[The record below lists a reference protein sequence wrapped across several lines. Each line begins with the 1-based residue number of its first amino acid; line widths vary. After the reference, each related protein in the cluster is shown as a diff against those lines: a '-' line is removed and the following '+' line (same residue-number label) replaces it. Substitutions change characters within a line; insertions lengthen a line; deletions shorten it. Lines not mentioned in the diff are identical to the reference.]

1 MHSKSVDSLSL
12 TRAGFIEYFLVATKL
27 VHALTAIAPALFLL
41 YYPGLV
47 PVELRSN
54 MLGLLL
60 FFGALTV
67 IMFQALDVY
76 SDDIFSNRL
85 RFRIMFFAWA
95 SAFCLLLFM
104 YQGLGLFPYLSSKL
118 VIFWFT
124 GSLLLFGVQRLLVLR
139 LYRAWMKR
147 GMYLQ
152 RTVILG
158 FTESGMHL
166 AEYLVRNHDI
176 RSGIIGFIDDRS
188 ERVPENYNSLPLL
201 GNTKDLEK
209 LIRQE
214 QVDQVL
220 VALPWFAEG
229 RIGAIVHRLRQLP
242 VNVLLVPDMAAFR
255 HAHNRIVDV
264 SGIPMFNASELP
276 LRGWSPLIK
285 RCEDLVLASIALVL
299 FAPLMALVAL
309 AIRLDSKGPVLFRQK
324 RYGYNNRLIWVF
336 KFRSMYTE
344 RTDANAERQTTRDD
358 DRITRVGRFIRK
370 TSIDELPQLFNVLAG
385 SMSMVGP
392 RPHATATKAAGIPF
406 EEAVSEYSSRHRVK
420 PGITGWAQIN
430 GYRGETDTLHK
441 IKKRVEYDLEYIAK
455 WSVLM
460 NAVAPLIPCIV
471 SGGSGTRLWPVSR
484 ESMPKPFMRLADDQ
498 SLLQKTFLRI
508 AGLPDVAR
516 LLTVTNRD
524 LLFRTLDD
532 YRAVNRSGLA
542 QDLLLEPMG
551 RNTAPAIAAAALHVQ
566 EHFGDQAQLLILPA
580 DHLIRDE
587 QAFAAAVA
595 EARGLA
601 AQGYLVTFGITP
613 ERAETGFGY
622 IEQGAPLGNG
632 FRVARFVEKP
642 DQATAQSYLD
652 SGKYLW
658 NAGMFCFQAAT
669 VLQELERHA
678 PEVLIAARAALA
690 DGSSLENGQCRQR
703 ELAAG
708 AFAEA
713 PDISVDYALMER
725 SDKVAVVPCSI
736 GWSDIG
742 SWQALR
748 ELSAAD
754 ENGNQVRGESVLH
767 DVSNCYI
774 DSPKRLVGAVGVH
787 DLIIVDTPDA
797 LLVADAARSQDVK
810 FVAQE
815 LKRRGHDAFRLHR
828 TVSRPWGTY
837 TVLEEGRRFKIKRIV
852 VRPKA
857 SLSLQMHHHRSEHW
871 IVVSGMA
878 LVENGERE
886 FLLNTNESTFIP
898 AGHSHRLSNPGII
911 DLVMIEVQ
919 SGEYLGEDDIVRFN
933 DIYGRAPASDEKKA

>member
-455 WSVLM
+455 WSVWFDLYILFRTVP
-460 NAVAPLIPCIV
+460 AV
-471 SGGSGTRLWPVSR
+471 
-484 ESMPKPFMRLADDQ
+484 
-498 SLLQKTFLRI
+498 LLTI

-542 QDLLLEPMG
+542 QDLLLEPVG

-595 EARGLA
+595 EARELA

>member
-1 MHSKSVDSLSL
+1 MHSKSVESLSL

-139 LYRAWMKR
+139 LYRAW
-147 GMYLQ
+147 
-152 RTVILG
+152 
-158 FTESGMHL
+158 
-166 AEYLVRNHDI
+166 
-176 RSGIIGFIDDRS
+176 
-188 ERVPENYNSLPLL
+188 
-201 GNTKDLEK
+201 
-209 LIRQE
+209 
-214 QVDQVL
+214 
-220 VALPWFAEG
+220 
-229 RIGAIVHRLRQLP
+229 
-242 VNVLLVPDMAAFR
+242 
-255 HAHNRIVDV
+255 
-264 SGIPMFNASELP
+264 
-276 LRGWSPLIK
+276 
-285 RCEDLVLASIALVL
+285 
-299 FAPLMALVAL
+299 
-309 AIRLDSKGPVLFRQK
+309 
-324 RYGYNNRLIWVF
+324 
-336 KFRSMYTE
+336 
-344 RTDANAERQTTRDD
+344 
-358 DRITRVGRFIRK
+358 
-370 TSIDELPQLFNVLAG
+370 
-385 SMSMVGP
+385 
-392 RPHATATKAAGIPF
+392 
-406 EEAVSEYSSRHRVK
+406 
-420 PGITGWAQIN
+420 
-430 GYRGETDTLHK
+430 
-441 IKKRVEYDLEYIAK
+441 
-455 WSVLM
+455 M

>member
-299 FAPLMALVAL
+299 F
-309 AIRLDSKGPVLFRQK
+309 
-324 RYGYNNRLIWVF
+324 
-336 KFRSMYTE
+336 
-344 RTDANAERQTTRDD
+344 
-358 DRITRVGRFIRK
+358 
-370 TSIDELPQLFNVLAG
+370 
-385 SMSMVGP
+385 
-392 RPHATATKAAGIPF
+392 
-406 EEAVSEYSSRHRVK
+406 
-420 PGITGWAQIN
+420 
-430 GYRGETDTLHK
+430 
-441 IKKRVEYDLEYIAK
+441 
-455 WSVLM
+455 
-460 NAVAPLIPCIV
+460 APLIPCIV

>member
-1 MHSKSVDSLSL
+1 
-12 TRAGFIEYFLVATKL
+12 
-27 VHALTAIAPALFLL
+27 
-41 YYPGLV
+41 
-47 PVELRSN
+47 
-54 MLGLLL
+54 
-60 FFGALTV
+60 
-67 IMFQALDVY
+67 
-76 SDDIFSNRL
+76 
-85 RFRIMFFAWA
+85 
-95 SAFCLLLFM
+95 
-104 YQGLGLFPYLSSKL
+104 
-118 VIFWFT
+118 
-124 GSLLLFGVQRLLVLR
+124 
-139 LYRAWMKR
+139 
-147 GMYLQ
+147 
-152 RTVILG
+152 
-158 FTESGMHL
+158 
-166 AEYLVRNHDI
+166 
-176 RSGIIGFIDDRS
+176 
-188 ERVPENYNSLPLL
+188 
-201 GNTKDLEK
+201 
-209 LIRQE
+209 
-214 QVDQVL
+214 
-220 VALPWFAEG
+220 
-229 RIGAIVHRLRQLP
+229 
-242 VNVLLVPDMAAFR
+242 
-255 HAHNRIVDV
+255 
-264 SGIPMFNASELP
+264 
-276 LRGWSPLIK
+276 
-285 RCEDLVLASIALVL
+285 
-299 FAPLMALVAL
+299 
-309 AIRLDSKGPVLFRQK
+309 
-324 RYGYNNRLIWVF
+324 
-336 KFRSMYTE
+336 
-344 RTDANAERQTTRDD
+344 
-358 DRITRVGRFIRK
+358 
-370 TSIDELPQLFNVLAG
+370 
-385 SMSMVGP
+385 
-392 RPHATATKAAGIPF
+392 
-406 EEAVSEYSSRHRVK
+406 
-420 PGITGWAQIN
+420 
-430 GYRGETDTLHK
+430 
-441 IKKRVEYDLEYIAK
+441 
-455 WSVLM
+455 M

-587 QAFAAAVA
+587 
-595 EARGLA
+595 
-601 AQGYLVTFGITP
+601 
-613 ERAETGFGY
+613 
-622 IEQGAPLGNG
+622 
-632 FRVARFVEKP
+632 
-642 DQATAQSYLD
+642 QATAQSYLD

>member
-370 TSIDELPQLFNVLAG
+370 TSIDELPQLF
-385 SMSMVGP
+385 
-392 RPHATATKAAGIPF
+392 K
-406 EEAVSEYSSRHRVK
+406 
-420 PGITGWAQIN
+420 
-430 GYRGETDTLHK
+430 
-441 IKKRVEYDLEYIAK
+441 
-455 WSVLM
+455 
-460 NAVAPLIPCIV
+460 
-471 SGGSGTRLWPVSR
+471 
-484 ESMPKPFMRLADDQ
+484 
-498 SLLQKTFLRI
+498 
-508 AGLPDVAR
+508 
-516 LLTVTNRD
+516 
-524 LLFRTLDD
+524 
-532 YRAVNRSGLA
+532 
-542 QDLLLEPMG
+542 
-551 RNTAPAIAAAALHVQ
+551 
-566 EHFGDQAQLLILPA
+566 LILPA

-595 EARGLA
+595 EARELA

>member
-1 MHSKSVDSLSL
+1 
-12 TRAGFIEYFLVATKL
+12 
-27 VHALTAIAPALFLL
+27 
-41 YYPGLV
+41 
-47 PVELRSN
+47 
-54 MLGLLL
+54 
-60 FFGALTV
+60 
-67 IMFQALDVY
+67 
-76 SDDIFSNRL
+76 
-85 RFRIMFFAWA
+85 
-95 SAFCLLLFM
+95 
-104 YQGLGLFPYLSSKL
+104 
-118 VIFWFT
+118 
-124 GSLLLFGVQRLLVLR
+124 
-139 LYRAWMKR
+139 
-147 GMYLQ
+147 
-152 RTVILG
+152 
-158 FTESGMHL
+158 
-166 AEYLVRNHDI
+166 
-176 RSGIIGFIDDRS
+176 
-188 ERVPENYNSLPLL
+188 
-201 GNTKDLEK
+201 
-209 LIRQE
+209 
-214 QVDQVL
+214 
-220 VALPWFAEG
+220 
-229 RIGAIVHRLRQLP
+229 
-242 VNVLLVPDMAAFR
+242 
-255 HAHNRIVDV
+255 
-264 SGIPMFNASELP
+264 
-276 LRGWSPLIK
+276 
-285 RCEDLVLASIALVL
+285 
-299 FAPLMALVAL
+299 
-309 AIRLDSKGPVLFRQK
+309 
-324 RYGYNNRLIWVF
+324 
-336 KFRSMYTE
+336 
-344 RTDANAERQTTRDD
+344 
-358 DRITRVGRFIRK
+358 
-370 TSIDELPQLFNVLAG
+370 
-385 SMSMVGP
+385 
-392 RPHATATKAAGIPF
+392 
-406 EEAVSEYSSRHRVK
+406 
-420 PGITGWAQIN
+420 
-430 GYRGETDTLHK
+430 
-441 IKKRVEYDLEYIAK
+441 
-455 WSVLM
+455 M

-542 QDLLLEPMG
+542 QDLLLEPVG

-767 DVSNCYI
+767 AANALLEKAGQVLDEVAARPVDAESAARASIAVAEAKVLSTEISLAASEKLFELAGSRATLAEFNL
-774 DSPKRLVGAVGVH
+774 DRHWRNARTHTLHDPVRWKVHAVG
-787 DLIIVDTPDA
+787 DYYLNG
-797 LLVADAARSQDVK
+797 ARPARHS
-810 FVAQE
+810 
-815 LKRRGHDAFRLHR
+815 
-828 TVSRPWGTY
+828 
-837 TVLEEGRRFKIKRIV
+837 
-852 VRPKA
+852 
-857 SLSLQMHHHRSEHW
+857 W
-871 IVVSGMA
+871 I
-878 LVENGERE
+878 
-886 FLLNTNESTFIP
+886 
-898 AGHSHRLSNPGII
+898 
-911 DLVMIEVQ
+911 
-919 SGEYLGEDDIVRFN
+919 
-933 DIYGRAPASDEKKA
+933 

>member
-1 MHSKSVDSLSL
+1 
-12 TRAGFIEYFLVATKL
+12 
-27 VHALTAIAPALFLL
+27 
-41 YYPGLV
+41 
-47 PVELRSN
+47 
-54 MLGLLL
+54 
-60 FFGALTV
+60 
-67 IMFQALDVY
+67 
-76 SDDIFSNRL
+76 
-85 RFRIMFFAWA
+85 
-95 SAFCLLLFM
+95 
-104 YQGLGLFPYLSSKL
+104 
-118 VIFWFT
+118 
-124 GSLLLFGVQRLLVLR
+124 
-139 LYRAWMKR
+139 
-147 GMYLQ
+147 
-152 RTVILG
+152 
-158 FTESGMHL
+158 
-166 AEYLVRNHDI
+166 
-176 RSGIIGFIDDRS
+176 
-188 ERVPENYNSLPLL
+188 
-201 GNTKDLEK
+201 
-209 LIRQE
+209 
-214 QVDQVL
+214 
-220 VALPWFAEG
+220 
-229 RIGAIVHRLRQLP
+229 
-242 VNVLLVPDMAAFR
+242 
-255 HAHNRIVDV
+255 
-264 SGIPMFNASELP
+264 
-276 LRGWSPLIK
+276 
-285 RCEDLVLASIALVL
+285 
-299 FAPLMALVAL
+299 
-309 AIRLDSKGPVLFRQK
+309 
-324 RYGYNNRLIWVF
+324 
-336 KFRSMYTE
+336 
-344 RTDANAERQTTRDD
+344 
-358 DRITRVGRFIRK
+358 
-370 TSIDELPQLFNVLAG
+370 
-385 SMSMVGP
+385 
-392 RPHATATKAAGIPF
+392 
-406 EEAVSEYSSRHRVK
+406 
-420 PGITGWAQIN
+420 
-430 GYRGETDTLHK
+430 
-441 IKKRVEYDLEYIAK
+441 
-455 WSVLM
+455 M

-886 FLLNTNESTFIP
+886 FLLNTNESTIGVAYGRQLP
-898 AGHSHRLSNPGII
+898 HPGAGLLGAQARRFNYPPESRSKRLADASELGIKTCFSSDSFSAYRSDALAAVGGFPEDVIGSEDAYVAARLLQAGYAVRYAASAEVYHSHDYRL
-911 DLVMIEVQ
+911 LE
-919 SGEYLGEDDIVRFN
+919 EFRRYFDIGVF
-933 DIYGRAPASDEKKA
+933 YGRERWIRAAFGGAGGEGKRYVLAEIQALRAAGALYRVPEIALRSAFKLLGYRLGQLERHLPVALKRRISMFPGYWK